1 MKIEVHSFF
10 YMGSLFTSEKIP
22 VQKENRSQPE
32 SKSVLTYQEI
42 WNQSRHSKTTKTFA
56 VLTVFLTN
64 GIWRYIKLEKVY
76 LFFFLLS
83 LKLWCQGHHSYYV
96 RFPFFDHCSIW
107 QSPVRETGWYWNSSV
122 SGPVAPPAW
131 GYAMSAGLK
140 TFCSAFCPRFLMWES
155 RPRWWR
161 CFSAMAVTSEP
172 RLMKISRRTSRMS
185 TRHFCSQRTLLK
197 IMRMSH
203 DLGPWM
209 PVTRQRWSFHL

>member
-96 RFPFFDHCSIW
+96 RFPFFDHCLIW
-107 QSPVRETGWYWNSSV
+107 TTNFIYSKHNLAVCFLTIFSV
-122 SGPVAPPAW
+122 SPLRAEV
-131 GYAMSAGLK
+131 MSYS
-140 TFCSAFCPRFLMWES
+140 FVM
-155 RPRWWR
+155 
-161 CFSAMAVTSEP
+161 FS
-172 RLMKISRRTSRMS
+172 I
-185 TRHFCSQRTLLK
+185 
-197 IMRMSH
+197 
-203 DLGPWM
+203 
-209 PVTRQRWSFHL
+209 